1 MVRTF
6 FIYLV
11 ILILGIVFFA
21 SMVLFAIPALQES
34 AIVLPSIS
42 QAQNVEGQANVSR
55 DELEQQVQQLQA
67 KLDKFTPTD
76 AYIIINTSD
85 NNFYLYK
92 GKELIRHGLCST
104 GKNERL
110 INPGKKGKKEYVFY
124 TPQGVM
130 KVISK
135 QKNPVWAKPDW
146 AFIEEGLPIP
156 PPGDP
161 SRFESGTLGAYKMNL
176 ATINGKSDGYM
187 IHGTIYKRFMGQNV
201 THGCVRLGDEDL
213 EAVYNTLQI
222 GSKVYIY

>member
-6 FIYLV
+6 LIYFV
-11 ILILGIVFFA
+11 ILALGIVFFA

-34 AIVLPSIS
+34 TFVLPSIS
-42 QAQNVEGQANVSR
+42 QGQSQEGQAVVGR
-55 DELEQQVQQLQA
+55 DDLEKQISQLQS

-76 AYIIINTSD
+76 AFIIINTSD
-85 NNFYLYK
+85 NHFYLYK

-110 INPGKKGKKEYVFY
+110 INTGKKGKKEYVFF

-130 KVISK
+130 KVIGK

-156 PPGDP
+156 PAGHP
-161 SRFESGTLGAYKMNL
+161 SRFESGTLGAYKLNL
-176 ATINGKSDGYM
+176 ADINGKSDGYM
-187 IHGTIYKRFMGQNV
+187 IHGTLYKRFIGQSV
-201 THGCVRLGDEDL
+201 THGCVRLLDDDL
-213 EAVYNTLQI
+213 EAVYNTLAI